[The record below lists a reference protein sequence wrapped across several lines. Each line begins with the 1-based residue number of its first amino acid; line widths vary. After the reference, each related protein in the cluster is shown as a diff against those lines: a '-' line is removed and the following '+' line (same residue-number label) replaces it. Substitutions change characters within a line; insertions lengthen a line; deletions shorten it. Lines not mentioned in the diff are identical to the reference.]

1 VIEISMSRIN
11 LTNRRRNWLQV
22 IMTNKRMK
30 RKKMASKRIKK
41 EKMMRK
47 YNGMITQKR
56 MKKNLMRSWRMPA
69 IKTSHLIEMS
79 SLKMM
84 CKARSQMRYLKKQ
97 IQINKCRMPI
107 QNQRR
112 IQKS

>member
-1 VIEISMSRIN
+1 MSRIN
-11 LTNRRRNWLQV
+11 LTNRRRNWLPV

-30 RKKMASKRIKK
+30 RKKTASKRNKK
-41 EKMMRK
+41 EKMRMKK

-56 MKKNLMRSWRMPA
+56 TKKTLMRSWTMPA
-69 IKTSHLIEMS
+69 TKTSHLIEMS
-79 SLKMM
+79 LSKMM

>member
-1 VIEISMSRIN
+1 MSRIN

-30 RKKMASKRIKK
+30 RKKMASKRTKK

-56 MKKNLMRSWRMPA
+56 TKKNLMRSWRMPA
-69 IKTSHLIEMS
+69 TKTFHLIEMS
-79 SLKMM
+79 LSKMM

-97 IQINKCRMPI
+97 IQIKKCRMPI

>member
-1 VIEISMSRIN
+1 MSRIN
-11 LTNRRRNWLQV
+11 LTRKRRNWLLV

-30 RKKMASKRIKK
+30 RKKMVSKRTKK

-56 MKKNLMRSWRMPA
+56 MKKNLMRSWKMPA
-69 IKTSHLIEMS
+69 TKTSRLIEMS
-79 SLKMM
+79 SSKMM
-84 CKARSQMRYLKKQ
+84 WKARSQMTYLKKQ
-97 IQINKCRMPI
+97 IQINKCPMPI

-112 IQKS
+112 IQKN